1 MTNLALSI
9 KMHLFCGSMDG
20 DRAMQGTIA
29 CNCCIE
35 AIFAAA
41 ISAGITSAWL
51 MQELH
56 PPGYKEQCRK
66 QLPASLHQLPSEV

>member
-9 KMHLFCGSMDG
+9 KMHMFCGSKDG
-20 DRAMQGTIA
+20 DRALQGAIA
-29 CNCCIE
+29 CDYCIG

-51 MQELH
+51 MQEVH